1 MNSKI
6 TFVLLLFTISISS
19 AQTICSGGFAG
30 AYPCNKIDLYSQLPA
45 IQLGGTVSTESNDIW
60 GWTDPLNNK
69 EYAIIG
75 LESHTAFVD
84 ISVPTAPVYLG
95 KLPTASENSIW
106 RDIKVYSNHAYI
118 VSEARAHGMQVFDL
132 TRLRG
137 VSTPQTFTA
146 DFHYTGFGK
155 CHNIA
160 IDEVNGYAY
169 AIGTRTYVPGSSGV
183 SNGGGP
189 HIMNIQNTA
198 VMPVF
203 VNEYN
208 AQGYSHD
215 AQIVVYNGPDTE
227 HIGKQIYI
235 GSNEN
240 KVVVVDITNKLAPVL
255 ISNFTYTNTAYTH
268 QGWFTENHKYFI
280 LGDEIDEQSFG
291 FNTKTVIIDM
301 TDLDAPVLKWNYN
314 GLTAAIDH
322 NGYTKGNDFYLA
334 NYRAGLRIMD
344 ISDIDNTNMTEV
356 GFFDTYPSSN
366 SNQFNGAWSVYPYF
380 ASGSI
385 IISDI
390 ERGLFV
396 VKKNA
401 VLSNNDYSTSSISL
415 YPNPT
420 NRLVNLSLEVPIEKV
435 EIFNLLGTKVMS
447 MNNFNSNEIQFNV
460 SELASGMYIVLVN
473 DLLSQK
479 LIIK

>member
-1 MNSKI
+1 MKFKLI
-6 TFVLLLFTISISS
+6 AFFLMLTVTFS

-30 AYPCNKIDLYSQLPA
+30 SYPCNKIDLYSQMPA
-45 IQLGGTVSTESNDIW
+45 IQLGGTVSTEANDIW

-75 LESHTAFVD
+75 FTSHTAFVD
-84 ISVPTAPVYLG
+84 ISIPTAPVYLG

-146 DFHYTGFGK
+146 DFHYTGFGR

-169 AIGTRTYVPGSSGV
+169 AIGTRTYVPGSSGI

-189 HIMNIQNTA
+189 HIINIQTPA
-198 VMPVF
+198 SPFF

-215 AQIVVYNGPDTE
+215 AQIVVYNGPDTD
-227 HIGKQIYI
+227 HLGKQIYI

-240 KVVVVDITNKLAPVL
+240 KVVVVDVTNKLAPVL

-268 QGWFTENHKYFI
+268 QGWLTEDHKYFI
-280 LGDEIDEQSFG
+280 LGDEVDEQSFG
-291 FNTKTVIIDM
+291 FNTKTVIVDM

-314 GLTAAIDH
+314 GQTPAIDH

-344 ISDIDNTNMTEV
+344 ISNLDSANMNEV
-356 GFFDTYPSSN
+356 GFFDTFPTSN

-401 VLSNNDYSTSSISL
+401 ILSNDSFSNLNISI
-415 YPNPT
+415 YPNPS
-420 NRLVNLSLEVPIEKV
+420 NGLVNITLDVPIEKLDV
-435 EIFNLLGTKVMS
+435 FNVLGVKVKS
-447 MNNFNSNEIQFNV
+447 INNLNSNEIQLSV
-460 SELASGMYIVLVN
+460 SDLSSGIYILLVN
-473 DLLSQK
+473 DSISQK
-479 LIIK
+479 LIVE

>member
-1 MNSKI
+1 MKFKFTAFLLMLTV
-6 TFVLLLFTISISS
+6 TFS
-19 AQTICSGGFAG
+19 AQTLCSGGFAG
-30 AYPCNKIDLYSQLPA
+30 SYPCNKIDLYSQLPA
-45 IQLGGTVSTESNDIW
+45 IQLGGVVSTECNDIW
-60 GWTDPLNNK
+60 GWTDPMDGK

-75 LESHTAFVD
+75 LTSHTAFVD

-95 KLPTASENSIW
+95 KLPTASVSSIW

-118 VSEARAHGMQVFDL
+118 VSEASAHGMQVFDL

-137 VSTPQTFTA
+137 VVTPQTFTA
-146 DFHYTGFGK
+146 DFHYTGFGR

-169 AIGTRTYVPGSSGV
+169 AIGTRTYVPGSSGI

-189 HIMNIQNTA
+189 HIINIQTPA
-198 VMPVF
+198 SPVF

-215 AQIVVYNGPDTE
+215 AQIVVYNGPDTD
-227 HIGKQIYI
+227 HLGKQIYI

-240 KVVVVDITNKLAPVL
+240 KVVVVDVTNKLAPVL

-268 QGWFTENHKYFI
+268 QGWLTEDHKYFI
-280 LGDEIDEQSFG
+280 LGDEVDEQSFG
-291 FNTKTVIIDM
+291 FNTKTVIVDM

-314 GLTAAIDH
+314 GQTPAIDH

-344 ISDIDNTNMTEV
+344 ISNLDSANMNEI
-356 GFFDTYPSSN
+356 GFFDTFPTSN

-401 VLSNNDYSTSSISL
+401 ILSNDSFSNLNISI
-415 YPNPT
+415 YPNPS
-420 NRLVNLSLEVPIEKV
+420 NGLVNITLDVPIEKLDV
-435 EIFNLLGTKVMS
+435 FNVLGVKVKS
-447 MNNFNSNEIQFNV
+447 INNLNSNEIQFSVNDL
-460 SELASGMYIVLVN
+460 SSGIYILLVN
-473 DLLSQK
+473 DSVSQK
-479 LIIK
+479 LIVE

>member
-1 MNSKI
+1 MKFKFTAFLLMLTV
-6 TFVLLLFTISISS
+6 TFS
-19 AQTICSGGFAG
+19 AQTLCSGGFAG
-30 AYPCNKIDLYSQLPA
+30 SYPCNKIDLYSQLPA
-45 IQLGGTVSTESNDIW
+45 IQLGGVVSTECNDIW
-60 GWTDPLNNK
+60 GWTDPMNGK

-75 LESHTAFVD
+75 LTSHTAFVD

-95 KLPTASENSIW
+95 KLPTASVSSIW

-118 VSEARAHGMQVFDL
+118 VSEASAHGMQVFDL

-137 VSTPQTFTA
+137 VVTPQTFTA
-146 DFHYTGFGK
+146 DFHYTGFGR

-169 AIGTRTYVPGSSGV
+169 AIGTRTYVPGSSGI

-189 HIMNIQNTA
+189 HIINIQTPA
-198 VMPVF
+198 SPVF

-215 AQIVVYNGPDTE
+215 AQIVVYNGPDTD
-227 HIGKQIYI
+227 HLGKQIYI

-240 KVVVVDITNKLAPVL
+240 KVVVVDVTNKLAPVL

-268 QGWFTENHKYFI
+268 QGWLTEDHKFFI
-280 LGDEIDEQSFG
+280 LGDEVDEQSFG
-291 FNTKTVIIDM
+291 FNTKTVIVDM

-314 GLTAAIDH
+314 GQTPAIDH

-344 ISDIDNTNMTEV
+344 ISNLDSANMNEI
-356 GFFDTYPSSN
+356 GFFDTFPTSN

-401 VLSNNDYSTSSISL
+401 ILSNDSFSNLNISI
-415 YPNPT
+415 YPNPS
-420 NRLVNLSLEVPIEKV
+420 NGLVNITLDVPIEKLDV
-435 EIFNLLGTKVMS
+435 FNVLGVKVKS
-447 MNNFNSNEIQFNV
+447 INNLNSNEIQFSVNDL
-460 SELASGMYIVLVN
+460 SSGIYILLVN
-473 DLLSQK
+473 DSVSQK
-479 LIIK
+479 LIVE

>member
-1 MNSKI
+1 MKPYLI
-6 TFVLLLFTISISS
+6 TLFFLSLKLFS
-19 AQTICSGGFAG
+19 QTPCSGGFAG
-30 AYPCNKIDLYSQLPA
+30 TYPCNNIDLMSQLGA
-45 IQLGGTVSTESNDIW
+45 AQLGGTLSTEANDIW

-75 LESHTAFVD
+75 FTSHTSFVD
-84 ISVPTAPVYLG
+84 ISTPTAPVYLG
-95 KLPTASENSIW
+95 KLPTASESSIW
-106 RDIKVYSNHAYI
+106 RDIKVYNNHAYI

-137 VSTPQTFTA
+137 VVSPQTFTA

-160 IDEVNGYAY
+160 IDEVNGFAY
-169 AIGTRTYVPGSSGV
+169 AVGTRTYVPGSSGV

-198 VMPVF
+198 AMPVY

-215 AQIVVYNGPDTE
+215 AQIVQYNGPDTE
-227 HIGKQIYI
+227 HVGKQIYI

-240 KVVVVDITNKLAPVL
+240 KVVVLDMSNKVTPVL
-255 ISNFTYTNTAYTH
+255 ISSFTYTNTAYTH
-268 QGWFTENHKYFI
+268 QGWFTDDHKYFI
-280 LGDEIDEQSFG
+280 FGDEVDEQSFG
-291 FNTKTVIIDM
+291 FNTKTVIVDM
-301 TDLDAPVLKWNYN
+301 TDLDNPVLKWNYS
-314 GLTAAIDH
+314 GATQAIDH

-344 ISDIDNTNMTEV
+344 ITNINTANMNEI
-356 GFFDTYPSSN
+356 GFFDTYPFSN

-401 VLSNNDYSTSSISL
+401 VLNSPDFNNSEVSI

-420 NRLVNLSLEVPIEKV
+420 TGTVNVSLNTSIEKI
-435 EIFNLLGTKVMS
+435 EIFNVLGTKVMNLNGS
-447 MNNFNSNEIQFNV
+447 KLNEMQFNV
-460 SELASGMYIVLVN
+460 ANLSSGVYIIN
-473 DLLSQK
+473 INGSLSKK

>member
-1 MNSKI
+1 MKFKLTAFLLMLTV
-6 TFVLLLFTISISS
+6 TFS
-19 AQTICSGGFAG
+19 AQTLCSGGFAG
-30 AYPCNKIDLYSQLPA
+30 SYPCNKIDLYSQLPA
-45 IQLGGTVSTESNDIW
+45 IQLGGVISTECNDIW
-60 GWTDPLNNK
+60 GWTDPMNGK

-75 LESHTAFVD
+75 LTSHTAFVD

-95 KLPTASENSIW
+95 KLPTASVSSIW

-118 VSEARAHGMQVFDL
+118 VSEASAHGMQVFDL

-137 VSTPQTFTA
+137 VVTPQTFTA
-146 DFHYTGFGK
+146 DFHYTGFGR

-169 AIGTRTYVPGSSGV
+169 AIGTRTYVPGSSGI

-189 HIMNIQNTA
+189 HIINIQTPA
-198 VMPVF
+198 SPVF

-215 AQIVVYNGPDTE
+215 AQIVVYNGPDTD
-227 HIGKQIYI
+227 HLGKQIYI

-240 KVVVVDITNKLAPVL
+240 KVVVVDVTNKLAPVL

-268 QGWFTENHKYFI
+268 QGWLTEDHKYFI
-280 LGDEIDEQSFG
+280 LGDEVDEQSFG
-291 FNTKTVIIDM
+291 FNTKTVIVDM

-314 GLTAAIDH
+314 GQTPAIDH

-344 ISDIDNTNMTEV
+344 ISNLDSANMNEV
-356 GFFDTYPSSN
+356 GFFDTFPTSN

-401 VLSNNDYSTSSISL
+401 ILSNDSFSNLNISI
-415 YPNPT
+415 YPNPS
-420 NRLVNLSLEVPIEKV
+420 NGLVNITLDVPIEKLDV
-435 EIFNLLGTKVMS
+435 FNVLGVKVKS
-447 MNNFNSNEIQFNV
+447 INNLNSNEIQLSV
-460 SELASGMYIVLVN
+460 SDLSSGIYILLVN
-473 DLLSQK
+473 DSISQK
-479 LIIK
+479 LIVE

>member
-1 MNSKI
+1 MKFKFTAFLLMLTV
-6 TFVLLLFTISISS
+6 TFS
-19 AQTICSGGFAG
+19 AQTLCSGGFAG
-30 AYPCNKIDLYSQLPA
+30 SYPCNKIDLYSQLPA
-45 IQLGGTVSTESNDIW
+45 IQLGGVVSTECNDIW
-60 GWTDPLNNK
+60 GWTDPMDGK

-75 LESHTAFVD
+75 LTSHTAFVD

-95 KLPTASENSIW
+95 KLPTASVSSIW

-118 VSEARAHGMQVFDL
+118 VSEASAHGMQVFDL

-137 VSTPQTFTA
+137 VVTPQTFTA
-146 DFHYTGFGK
+146 DFHYTGFGR

-169 AIGTRTYVPGSSGV
+169 AIGTRTYVPGSSGI

-189 HIMNIQNTA
+189 HIINIQTPA
-198 VMPVF
+198 SPVF

-215 AQIVVYNGPDTE
+215 AQIVVYNGPDTD
-227 HIGKQIYI
+227 HLGKQIYI

-240 KVVVVDITNKLAPVL
+240 KVVVVDVTNKLAPVL

-268 QGWFTENHKYFI
+268 QGWLTEDHKFFI
-280 LGDEIDEQSFG
+280 LGDEVDEQSFG
-291 FNTKTVIIDM
+291 FNTKTVIVDM

-314 GLTAAIDH
+314 GQTPAIDH

-344 ISDIDNTNMTEV
+344 ISNLDSANMNEI
-356 GFFDTYPSSN
+356 GFFDTFPTSN

-401 VLSNNDYSTSSISL
+401 ILSNDSFSNLNISI
-415 YPNPT
+415 YPNPS
-420 NRLVNLSLEVPIEKV
+420 NGLVNITLDVPIEKLDV
-435 EIFNLLGTKVMS
+435 FNVLGVKVKS
-447 MNNFNSNEIQFNV
+447 INNLNSNEIQFSVNDL
-460 SELASGMYIVLVN
+460 SSGIYILLVN
-473 DLLSQK
+473 DSVSQK
-479 LIIK
+479 LIVE

>member
-1 MNSKI
+1 MKFKI
-6 TFVLLLFTISISS
+6 TSLLLLFSITFS
-19 AQTICSGGFAG
+19 AQTICSAGFAG
-30 AYPCNKIDLYSQLPA
+30 VYPCNKIDLMSQLTA
-45 IQLGGTVSTESNDIW
+45 IQLGGTVSTEANDIW

-75 LESHTAFVD
+75 LTSHTAFVD
-84 ISVPTAPVYLG
+84 ISVPTSPVYLG
-95 KLPTASENSIW
+95 KLPTASVNSIW
-106 RDIKVYSNHAYI
+106 RDIKVYNNHAFI
-118 VSEARAHGMQVFDL
+118 VSEASGHGMQVFDL
-132 TRLRG
+132 KRLRG

-146 DFHYTGFGK
+146 DYHYTGFGR

-189 HIMNIQNTA
+189 HIINIQTPA
-198 VMPVF
+198 TPVF

-227 HIGKQIYI
+227 HVGKQLYF

-240 KVVVVDITNKLAPVL
+240 KVVVVDVTNKLAPVL
-255 ISNFTYTNTAYTH
+255 ISSFTYTNTAYTH
-268 QGWFTENHKYFI
+268 QGWLTGNHKYFL
-280 LGDEIDEQSFG
+280 LGDEVDEQTFG
-291 FNTKTVIIDM
+291 FNTKTVIVDM
-301 TDLDAPVLKWNYN
+301 SNLDAPVLKWNYS
-314 GLTAAIDH
+314 GQTAAIDH

-334 NYRAGLRIMD
+334 NYRAGIRIMD
-344 ISDIDNTNMTEV
+344 ISDIDNTNMNEI

-390 ERGLFV
+390 ERGLFI

-401 VLSNNDYSTSSISL
+401 VLSNNDFTTSNISL

-420 NRLVNLSLEVPIEKV
+420 NGLVNLSLDIPIQKV
-435 EIFNLLGTKVMS
+435 EVFNLLGAKVMS
-447 MNNFNSNEIQFNV
+447 MNNFNSNNVQFNV
-460 SELASGMYIVLVN
+460 NELASGMYILLVN
-473 DLLSQK
+473 DSISQK
-479 LIIK
+479 LIVK

>member
-1 MNSKI
+1 MKFKFTAFLLMLTV
-6 TFVLLLFTISISS
+6 TFS
-19 AQTICSGGFAG
+19 AQTLCSGGFAG
-30 AYPCNKIDLYSQLPA
+30 SYPCNKIDLYSQLPA
-45 IQLGGTVSTESNDIW
+45 IQLGGVVSTECNDIW
-60 GWTDPLNNK
+60 GWTDPMNGK

-75 LESHTAFVD
+75 LTSHTAFVD

-95 KLPTASENSIW
+95 KLPTASVSSIW

-118 VSEARAHGMQVFDL
+118 VSEASAHGMQVFDL

-137 VSTPQTFTA
+137 VVTPQTFTA
-146 DFHYTGFGK
+146 DFHYTGFGR

-169 AIGTRTYVPGSSGV
+169 AIGTRTYVPGSSGI

-189 HIMNIQNTA
+189 HIINIQTPA
-198 VMPVF
+198 SPVF

-215 AQIVVYNGPDTE
+215 AQIVVYNGPDTD
-227 HIGKQIYI
+227 HLGKQIYI

-240 KVVVVDITNKLAPVL
+240 KVVVVDVTNKLAPVL

-268 QGWFTENHKYFI
+268 QGWLTEDHKYFI
-280 LGDEIDEQSFG
+280 LGDEVDEQSFG
-291 FNTKTVIIDM
+291 FNTKTVIVDM

-314 GLTAAIDH
+314 GQTPAIDH

-344 ISDIDNTNMTEV
+344 ISNLDSANMNEI
-356 GFFDTYPSSN
+356 GFFDTFPTSN

-401 VLSNNDYSTSSISL
+401 ILSNDSFSNLNISI
-415 YPNPT
+415 YPNPS
-420 NRLVNLSLEVPIEKV
+420 NGLVNITLDVPIEKLDV
-435 EIFNLLGTKVMS
+435 FNVLGVKVKS
-447 MNNFNSNEIQFNV
+447 INNLNSNEIQFSVNDL
-460 SELASGMYIVLVN
+460 SSGIYILLVN
-473 DLLSQK
+473 DSVSQK
-479 LIIK
+479 LIVE

>member
-1 MNSKI
+1 MKFKLTAFLLMLTV
-6 TFVLLLFTISISS
+6 TFS
-19 AQTICSGGFAG
+19 AQTLCSGGFAG
-30 AYPCNKIDLYSQLPA
+30 SYPCNKIDLYSQLPA
-45 IQLGGTVSTESNDIW
+45 IQLGGVVSTECNDIW
-60 GWTDPLNNK
+60 GWTDPMNGK

-75 LESHTAFVD
+75 LTSHTAFVD

-95 KLPTASENSIW
+95 KLPTASVSSIW

-118 VSEARAHGMQVFDL
+118 VSEASAHGMQVFDL

-137 VSTPQTFTA
+137 VVTPQTFTA
-146 DFHYTGFGK
+146 DFHYTGFGR

-169 AIGTRTYVPGSSGV
+169 AIGTRTYVPGSSGI

-189 HIMNIQNTA
+189 HIINIQTPA
-198 VMPVF
+198 SPVF

-215 AQIVVYNGPDTE
+215 AQIVVYNGPDTD
-227 HIGKQIYI
+227 HLGKQIYI

-240 KVVVVDITNKLAPVL
+240 KVVVVDLTNKLAPVL

-268 QGWFTENHKYFI
+268 QGWLTEDHKYFI
-280 LGDEIDEQSFG
+280 LGDEVDEQSFG
-291 FNTKTVIIDM
+291 FNTKTVIVDM

-314 GLTAAIDH
+314 GQTPAIDH

-344 ISDIDNTNMTEV
+344 ISNLDSANMNEV
-356 GFFDTYPSSN
+356 GFFDTFPTSN

-401 VLSNNDYSTSSISL
+401 ILSNDSFSNLNISI
-415 YPNPT
+415 YPNPS
-420 NRLVNLSLEVPIEKV
+420 NGLVNITLDVPIEKLDV
-435 EIFNLLGTKVMS
+435 FNVLGVKVKS
-447 MNNFNSNEIQFNV
+447 INNLNSNEIQLSV
-460 SELASGMYIVLVN
+460 SDLSSGIYILLVN
-473 DLLSQK
+473 DSISQK
-479 LIIK
+479 LIVE

>member
-1 MNSKI
+1 MKLKL
-6 TFVLLLFTISISS
+6 TAFLLMLTLSFS

-30 AYPCNKIDLYSQLPA
+30 SYPCDKIDLYAQMPA
-45 IQLGGTVSTESNDIW
+45 IQLGGTVSTEANDIW

-75 LESHTAFVD
+75 FTSHTAFVD
-84 ISVPTAPVYLG
+84 ISTPTAPVYLG

-137 VSTPQTFTA
+137 VSSPQTFTA

-169 AIGTRTYVPGSSGV
+169 AIGTRTYVPGSNGV

-189 HIMNIQNTA
+189 HIVNIQNTA
-198 VMPVF
+198 AMPVF

-227 HIGKQIYI
+227 HVGKQIYI

-240 KVVVVDITNKLAPVL
+240 KVVVVDVTNKLTPVL

-268 QGWFTENHKYFI
+268 QGWLTENHKYFL
-280 LGDEIDEQSFG
+280 LGDEIDEQTFG
-291 FNTKTVIIDM
+291 FNTKTVIVDM
-301 TDLDAPVLKWNYN
+301 TDLDNPVLKWNYN
-314 GLTAAIDH
+314 GLTTAIDH

-344 ISDIDNTNMTEV
+344 ISNIDTANMNEI

-380 ASGSI
+380 ASGSV

-390 ERGLFV
+390 ERGLFI

-401 VLSNNDYSTSSISL
+401 VLSNTEFTNSEISL
-415 YPNPT
+415 FPNPT
-420 NRLVNLSLEVPIEKV
+420 TGLVNIHFNNPIEKIEV
-435 EIFNLLGTKVMS
+435 FNLLGAKVMTKIGL
-447 MNNFNSNEIQFNV
+447 NLNEVQLNV
-460 SELASGMYIVLVN
+460 GDLSAGMYILYVN
-473 DLLSQK
+473 DSISQK

>member
-1 MNSKI
+1 MKFKLTAFLLMLTV
-6 TFVLLLFTISISS
+6 TFS
-19 AQTICSGGFAG
+19 AQTLCSGGFAG
-30 AYPCNKIDLYSQLPA
+30 SYPCNKIDLYSQLPA
-45 IQLGGTVSTESNDIW
+45 IQLGGVVSTECNDIW
-60 GWTDPLNNK
+60 GWTDPMNGK

-75 LESHTAFVD
+75 LTSHTAFVD

-95 KLPTASENSIW
+95 KLPTASVSSIW

-118 VSEARAHGMQVFDL
+118 VSEASAHGMQVFDL

-137 VSTPQTFTA
+137 VVTPQTFTA
-146 DFHYTGFGK
+146 DFHYTGFGR

-169 AIGTRTYVPGSSGV
+169 AIGTRTYVPGSSGI

-189 HIMNIQNTA
+189 HIINIQTPA
-198 VMPVF
+198 SPVF

-215 AQIVVYNGPDTE
+215 AQIVVYNGPDTD
-227 HIGKQIYI
+227 HLGKQIYI

-240 KVVVVDITNKLAPVL
+240 KVVVVDVTNKLAPVL

-268 QGWFTENHKYFI
+268 QGWLTEDHKYFI
-280 LGDEIDEQSFG
+280 LGDEVDEQSFG
-291 FNTKTVIIDM
+291 FNTKTVIVDM

-314 GLTAAIDH
+314 GQTPAIDH

-344 ISDIDNTNMTEV
+344 ISNLDSANMNEV
-356 GFFDTYPSSN
+356 GFFDTFPTSN

-401 VLSNNDYSTSSISL
+401 ILSNDSFSNLNISI
-415 YPNPT
+415 YPNPS
-420 NRLVNLSLEVPIEKV
+420 NGLVNITLDVPIEKLDV
-435 EIFNLLGTKVMS
+435 FNVLGVKVKS
-447 MNNFNSNEIQFNV
+447 INNLNSNEIQLSV
-460 SELASGMYIVLVN
+460 SDLSSGIYILLVN
-473 DLLSQK
+473 DSISQK
-479 LIIK
+479 LIVE

>member
-1 MNSKI
+1 MKFKFTAFLLMLTV
-6 TFVLLLFTISISS
+6 TFS
-19 AQTICSGGFAG
+19 AQTLCSGGFAG
-30 AYPCNKIDLYSQLPA
+30 SYPCNKIDLYSQLPA
-45 IQLGGTVSTESNDIW
+45 IQLGGVVSTECNDIW
-60 GWTDPLNNK
+60 GWTDPMNGK

-75 LESHTAFVD
+75 LTSHTAFVD

-95 KLPTASENSIW
+95 KLPTASVSSIW

-118 VSEARAHGMQVFDL
+118 VSEASAHGMQVFDL

-137 VSTPQTFTA
+137 VVTPQTFTA
-146 DFHYTGFGK
+146 DFHYTGFGR

-169 AIGTRTYVPGSSGV
+169 AIGTRTYVPGSSGI

-189 HIMNIQNTA
+189 HIINIQTPA
-198 VMPVF
+198 SPVF

-215 AQIVVYNGPDTE
+215 AQIVVYNGPDTD
-227 HIGKQIYI
+227 HLGKQIYI

-240 KVVVVDITNKLAPVL
+240 KVVVVDVTNKLAPVL

-268 QGWFTENHKYFI
+268 QGWLTEDHKYFI
-280 LGDEIDEQSFG
+280 LGDEVDEQSFG
-291 FNTKTVIIDM
+291 FNTKTVIVDM

-314 GLTAAIDH
+314 GQTPAIDH

-344 ISDIDNTNMTEV
+344 ISNLDSANMNEV
-356 GFFDTYPSSN
+356 GFFDTFPTSN

-401 VLSNNDYSTSSISL
+401 ILSNDSFSNLNISI
-415 YPNPT
+415 YPNPS
-420 NRLVNLSLEVPIEKV
+420 NGLVNITLDVPIEKLDV
-435 EIFNLLGTKVMS
+435 FNVLGVKVKS
-447 MNNFNSNEIQFNV
+447 INNLNSNEIQLSV
-460 SELASGMYIVLVN
+460 SDLSSGIYILLVN
-473 DLLSQK
+473 DSISQK
-479 LIIK
+479 LIVE

>member
-1 MNSKI
+1 MKFKLTAFLLMLTV
-6 TFVLLLFTISISS
+6 TFS
-19 AQTICSGGFAG
+19 AQTLCSGGFAG
-30 AYPCNKIDLYSQLPA
+30 SYPCNKIDLYSQLPA
-45 IQLGGTVSTESNDIW
+45 IQLGGVVSTECNDIW
-60 GWTDPLNNK
+60 GWTDPMNGK

-75 LESHTAFVD
+75 LTSHTAFVD

-95 KLPTASENSIW
+95 KLPTASVSSIW

-118 VSEARAHGMQVFDL
+118 VSEASAHGMQVFDL

-137 VSTPQTFTA
+137 VVTPQTFTA
-146 DFHYTGFGK
+146 DFHYTGFGR

-169 AIGTRTYVPGSSGV
+169 AIGTRTYVPGSSGI

-189 HIMNIQNTA
+189 HIINIQTPA
-198 VMPVF
+198 SPVF

-215 AQIVVYNGPDTE
+215 AQIVVYNGPDTD
-227 HIGKQIYI
+227 HLGKQIYI

-240 KVVVVDITNKLAPVL
+240 KVVVVDVTNKLAPVL

-268 QGWFTENHKYFI
+268 QGWLTEDHKYFI
-280 LGDEIDEQSFG
+280 LGDEVDEQSFG
-291 FNTKTVIIDM
+291 FNTKTVIVDM
-301 TDLDAPVLKWNYN
+301 SDLDAPVLKWNYN
-314 GLTAAIDH
+314 GQTPAIDH

-344 ISDIDNTNMTEV
+344 ISNLDSANMNEV
-356 GFFDTYPSSN
+356 GFFDTFPTSN

-401 VLSNNDYSTSSISL
+401 ILSNDSFSNLNISI
-415 YPNPT
+415 YPNPS
-420 NRLVNLSLEVPIEKV
+420 NGLVNITLDVPIEKLDV
-435 EIFNLLGTKVMS
+435 FNVLGVKVKS
-447 MNNFNSNEIQFNV
+447 INNLNSNEIQLIV
-460 SELASGMYIVLVN
+460 SDLSSGIYILLVN
-473 DLLSQK
+473 DSISQK
-479 LIIK
+479 LIVE